1 MPTPQRY
8 AKVAAWNWPYI
19 GPAFQGIDLDLSAL
33 ETSVA
38 ALQAGGGSG
47 GGGGEPPV
55 TDLTTV
61 YNTAKA

>member
-19 GPAFQGIDLDLSAL
+19 GPAFQGIDMDRSAL
-33 ETSVA
+33 EMSVA
-38 ALQAGGGSG
+38 ALQAGGGG
-47 GGGGEPPV
+47 TGGEPPV

>member
-19 GPAFQGIDLDLSAL
+19 GPAFQGIDLDLSDI
-33 ETSVA
+33 EMSVA
-38 ALQAGGGSG
+38 ALQAGGGG
-47 GGGGEPPV
+47 GSGEPTV

>member
-19 GPAFQGIDLDLSAL
+19 GPAFQGIDLDLQAL
-33 ETSVA
+33 ESSVA
-38 ALQAGGGSG
+38 ALESG
-47 GGGGEPPV
+47 GGGTGGGDVTV

-61 YNTAKA
+61 YETAKA

>member
-1 MPTPQRY
+1 MPAPQRY
-8 AKVAAWNWPYI
+8 EKVAAWNWPYI
-19 GPAFQGIDLDLSAL
+19 GPAFQGIDMDLSAL

-38 ALQAGGGSG
+38 ALQAGGGG
-47 GGGGEPPV
+47 TGGEPTV

>member
-1 MPTPQRY
+1 MPAPQRY
-8 AKVAAWNWPYI
+8 EKVAAWNWPYI
-19 GPAFQGIDLDLSAL
+19 GPAFVGIDLDLSAL

-38 ALQAGGGSG
+38 ALQAGGG
-47 GGGGEPPV
+47 GEPTV

>member
-1 MPTPQRY
+1 MAGKRY
-8 AKVAAWNWPYI
+8 EYTNHVDWPYI

-38 ALQAGGGSG
+38 ALQAGGGG
-47 GGGGEPPV
+47 TGGEPPV

>member
-33 ETSVA
+33 EMSVA
-38 ALQAGGGSG
+38 ALQAGGGG
-47 GGGGEPPV
+47 TDGEPPV